1 MGSSGGGSQQQQPI
15 QTQTQTKDPWSGAQP
30 FITQALGGASG
41 LYNIGAAGGY
51 APYSGNTLADV
62 HPWQQQGQQGA
73 YELATSEPQGSA
85 ALQNA
90 RGLASNM
97 VTNQGLNAGLQGAAG
112 QFQDIY
118 NRALGNQNPYLQDV
132 INQQMGKVNAAMS
145 GAGRYGSG
153 MHDAAVA
160 QAIAPTLAADYQARQ
175 AQQQQA
181 TGSLADLYGQGL
193 QRAGQY
199 SQLIPTLDEA
209 RFTNAGRLMDLGQ
222 FYSGRG
228 QAGLNSQIQQY
239 NAQQAFPWENLARY
253 NAIVQGAGGLGGSQV
268 TGLTGVTQ
276 QPTTMQR
283 LFGGA
288 AAGAGIGGSFGGL
301 PGAGIGA
308 LGGGL
313 LGLLG

>member
-1 MGSSGGGSQQQQPI
+1 MGSSGGSQQQQPI

-30 FITQALGGASG
+30 FITQAMGSAAG
-41 LYNIGAAGGY
+41 LYNAGSAY
-51 APYSGNTLADV
+51 QPYTGQTLADV
-62 HPWQQQGQQGA
+62 HPWQQQGQNVA
-73 YELATSEPQGSA
+73 MSLAQSEPQGSA
-85 ALQNA
+85 N
-90 RGLASNM
+90 LASARNLAGNM
-97 VTNQGLNAGLQGAAG
+97 VTNQGLNTGLQGAAG

-132 INQQMGKVNAAMS
+132 INQQMNKVNAAMS

-153 MHDAAVA
+153 AHDAAVA
-160 QAIAPTLAADYQARQ
+160 QAIAPTLAQDYLARQ

-199 SQLIPTLDEA
+199 SQLIPTLDQA
-209 RFTNAGRLMDLGQ
+209 RFANAGTMMDLGQ
-222 FYSGRG
+222 FYSGRS
-228 QAGLNSQIQQY
+228 QADLNSQIQQY
-239 NAQQAFPWENLARY
+239 NATQAFPWENLARY